1 MPTIR
6 VGSYSLAIA
15 SYVNQKSST
24 PVASRAIF
32 IKPHASY
39 KGTVQFIYLFFFA
52 QTKGNLS
59 VTSTDTNVYA
69 HLDEKDFKDI
79 YHVLQT
85 ESPTYFDWEDGLRFR
100 ITTDEEPPG
109 EGFKDTSG

>member
-1 MPTIR
+1 MPTIK
-6 VGSYSLAIA
+6 VGSYSLAIS
-15 SYVNQKSST
+15 SYVNKKSST

-32 IKPHASY
+32 IKPHDAY
-39 KGTVQFIYLFFFA
+39 EGTIQFIYLFFFT

-59 VTSTDTNVYA
+59 VKSSDSNVYA

-85 ESPTYFDWEDGLRFR
+85 ESPVFFDWEDGVRFR
-100 ITTDEEPPG
+100 ITTEEEPPG
-109 EGFKDTSG
+109 EGYEDKSD